1 MEIVPYGEDWLAEL
15 IPMWRAS
22 FEAAV
27 GIVDPH
33 PVEEQRSYFL
43 EQVLPHN
50 QVLLALVTGQLA
62 GFIAFSSDSVDQL
75 YVRPGYQGSGIG
87 SRLLALAK
95 NNARGSLSLY
105 TFARNG
111 GARVFY
117 EKQGFVI
124 ESRGYEPH
132 WGLDD
137 IRYRWTA
144 S

>member
-1 MEIVPYGEDWLAEL
+1 MEIVPYSEDWLAEL

-27 GIVDPH
+27 GVVDPH

-50 QVLLALVTGQLA
+50 QVVLALVKRQLA
-62 GFIAFSSDSVDQL
+62 GFIAFSSESVDQL
-75 YVRPGYQGSGIG
+75 YVRAGYQGSGIG

-95 NNARGSLSLY
+95 NNAAGSLSLY
-105 TFARNG
+105 TFARNS
-111 GARVFY
+111 GARAFY

-124 ESRGYEPH
+124 ESRGHEPH

-144 S
+144 G